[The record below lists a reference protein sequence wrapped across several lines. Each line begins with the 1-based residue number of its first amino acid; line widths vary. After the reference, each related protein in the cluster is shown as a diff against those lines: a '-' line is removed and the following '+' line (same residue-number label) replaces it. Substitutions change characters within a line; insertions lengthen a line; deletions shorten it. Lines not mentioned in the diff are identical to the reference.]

1 LTFLY
6 LLAQLDQLV
15 RLVRLDRRDPLVE
28 QALQG
33 LQDLVDLLVLMVVT
47 EVTVL
52 PDPLVVKDLLV
63 LLARPG
69 QLDLRDP
76 LDHRVPLAVLHSSTT
91 LAQLQQTATPVQV
104 RYDLI
109 TLRKTPLPVST

>member
-1 LTFLY
+1 MLSLY
-6 LLAQLDQLV
+6 LLAQLDQPVPLV
-15 RLVRLDRRDPLVE
+15 RLGLRDPLVA

-33 LQDLVDLLVLMVVT
+33 RQDLLDLLVLMVVT

-52 PDPLVVKDLLV
+52 LDLLVVKDLLV

-76 LDHRVPLAVLHSSTT
+76 LDHRVPLAVLHLSTT

>member
-1 LTFLY
+1 MSRLLDQTRPKYLLSLY
-6 LLAQLDQLV
+6 LLAQLDQPV

-33 LQDLVDLLVLMVVT
+33 LQDLLDLLVLMVVT

-69 QLDLRDP
+69 HLDLRDP
-76 LDHRVPLAVLHSSTT
+76 LDHRVPLAVLLSSTT

-104 RYDLI
+104 R
-109 TLRKTPLPVST
+109 